1 MTGFSPPVAASD
13 DRLDAAR
20 TGPGH
25 ARVPGLDGLRGVAVA
40 WVVAFHLWPETVRGG
55 WLGVGLFFT
64 LSGYLIIG
72 LIDAEVSA
80 TGRLRLGQFMAR
92 RVRRLMPAALV
103 TISAS
108 VGLTAALTDDPL
120 RSVGLDALT
129 AALNVFNWRAATDPG
144 GYAAIFEAT
153 ASPLEH
159 FWSLAIE
166 EQFYL
171 VVPAAIAVTR
181 RPRAV
186 VAAMVFAGLCGVA
199 LWWGSSD
206 AYVATPVRALE
217 IAAGAGLALAG
228 ARSEAVKRL
237 LRWEGSRAGRAASL
251 GLVVLAL
258 AAAEVAV
265 ALLGP
270 AHLAVFRGAPQLM
283 AICWVVLLAGS
294 LSGGP
299 LAPLMSLAPLR
310 WLGTRSY
317 AIYLFHWPLIELT
330 DWGALPVAAVTLLAA
345 EVSYRMIEMPVRRG
359 SGRRAVLVLVGA
371 LVAVT
376 SGTAVVAAASSPAR
390 GAGERA
396 AGVTELPEWMA
407 SQQPAEAATGQAPAT
422 TQGTPTSERPPAGPA
437 PATEERDTGRGER
450 TEPSQS
456 TRQGSTEVPIVDAP
470 VVEVPVVEVPVVT
483 IIGDS
488 AAIHLADG
496 LRRWA
501 DSTRAMAVV
510 DGALAA
516 CSPVITANRPWR
528 VVRTGDDANPR
539 HVVERDEPCRYEYI
553 EPDSS
558 LVLVVDHVMPLFD
571 HLRHDGSWAS
581 VLDDDL
587 AADLSDSYR
596 ELVAR
601 AREAGATVVFATMPR
616 WLPVPDEPGPPPP
629 AADPARAAAY
639 NRIVRA
645 LVEELAGDGPG
656 DGPDPIVVDTA
667 LELDASGYDGRY
679 GRSDGSHIDF
689 ESSMVF
695 ASEVL
700 GPALLD
706 LWDGTDG

>member
-1 MTGFSPPVAASD
+1 MTGSRWPVAAPD

-20 TGPGH
+20 TGS
-25 ARVPGLDGLRGVAVA
+25 AATRVPGLDGLRGVAVA

-80 TGRLRLGQFMAR
+80 TGRLGLGRFMAR

-108 VGLTAALTDDPL
+108 VALTAALTDDAL
-120 RSVGLDALT
+120 RSVGFDALT

-171 VVPAAIAVTR
+171 VVPAVIALTR
-181 RPRAV
+181 RPVAV
-186 VAAMVFAGLCGVA
+186 VAAMVVAGLGGLA

-228 ARSEAVKRL
+228 ARSEAVRRL
-237 LRWEGSRAGRAASL
+237 LRWDGSRAERAVSV
-251 GLVVLAL
+251 GLIVAAL
-258 AAAEVAV
+258 AVAELAV

-270 AHLAVFRGAPQLM
+270 GHGAVFRGAPQLM
-283 AICWVVLLAGS
+283 AVCWVVLLAGS
-294 LSGGP
+294 LPGGP

-330 DWGALPVAAVTLLAA
+330 GWGALPVIAVTLLAA
-345 EVSYRMIEMPVRRG
+345 EASYRLIEMPVRRG
-359 SGRRAVLVLVGA
+359 QGRRAVLVLVGA
-371 LVAVT
+371 LIAVA
-376 SGTAVVAAASSPAR
+376 SGAAVVAAASSPVR

-396 AGVTELPEWMA
+396 AGVTELPEWVVPQQSTEA
-407 SQQPAEAATGQAPAT
+407 STGQAPSTA
-422 TQGTPTSERPPAGPA
+422 PEPSAPERPP
-437 PATEERDTGRGER
+437 DTTTPDTTTPDTTTPDT
-450 TEPSQS
+450 TEPDVADGQLVE
-456 TRQGSTEVPIVDAP
+456 RLQPPPQGPGSVPIVT
-470 VVEVPVVEVPVVT
+470 V
-483 IIGDS
+483 IGDS
-488 AAIHLADG
+488 AAIHMADG
-496 LRRWA
+496 LRQWGDA
-501 DSTRAMAVV
+501 NRAMAVV
-510 DGALAA
+510 DRAVAA
-516 CSPVITANRPWR
+516 CSPVVTTDHPWR

-539 HVVERDEPCRYEYI
+539 HVVERDEPCRHEYI
-553 EPDSS
+553 EPNSS

-581 VLDDDL
+581 VLDEDL

-596 ELVAR
+596 ELVEH

-629 AADPARAAAY
+629 AADPARTDAY

-645 LVEELAGDGPG
+645 LVEELAGGGPDG
-656 DGPDPIVVDTA
+656 GPDPIVIDTA
-667 LELDASGYDGRY
+667 PVLNASSYGGRY
-679 GRSDGSHIDF
+679 ARSDGAHIDF
-689 ESSMVF
+689 ESSTVF

-706 LWDGTDG
+706 VWDGA